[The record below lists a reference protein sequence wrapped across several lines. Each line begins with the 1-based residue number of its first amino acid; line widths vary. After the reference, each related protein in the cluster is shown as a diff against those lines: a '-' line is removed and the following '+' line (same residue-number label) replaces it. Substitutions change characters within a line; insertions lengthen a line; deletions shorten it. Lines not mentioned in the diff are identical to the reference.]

1 MVENFLVIKPPFYG
15 PSHLHLFQ
23 RLLHGV
29 HHCLVVCEEQEAAL
43 RLDEVLNLGVSQ
55 HRFRSPWA
63 DEKRHHYQVF
73 NMTILDDLGIWM
85 NMAYL

>member
-1 MVENFLVIKPPFYG
+1 MVCFLVIKPPFYG

-43 RLDEVLNLGVSQ
+43 RLDEVLNLG
-55 HRFRSPWA
+55 
-63 DEKRHHYQVF
+63 
-73 NMTILDDLGIWM
+73 
-85 NMAYL
+85 